1 MGVEVPKTGCTTC
14 NFPAVQFRATLLLVK
29 AGLILT
35 ALSVAST
42 LIAADVPA
50 VPPRPTQATVPTPAS
65 RVPAAATGL
74 QVEQGFRLE
83 LVATAPLVVNP
94 GAMAFDE
101 NGRLFVI
108 EMWDGAGNGDGTR
121 GRVRLLEDTD
131 GDGVYDGSAV
141 YAKDL
146 TSPTALICYG
156 GGVFVACGSDILYL
170 KDTKGDGQADVQRE
184 VFKGFGDATNG
195 ANGRVTI
202 TGMEWSMDN
211 RIHVSTASRSG
222 DVFSSSAPRQSLI
235 LAEGCFAFDPRT
247 LQLTAESGS
256 APGGMSF
263 DSRGRRYVAGDF
275 QTIELVM
282 HELRYATRNPY
293 YTMPWGLLDVTAGGP
308 TGFPAMNNFLNYRG
322 NAYPPTYFESIFA
335 IQESGSLVFRGRLR
349 PDDVGM
355 VAERSGNIVAVP
367 FLTCGDHSFHLSQLA
382 NTPDGTLYVA
392 GTLSETA
399 VRVAAVGA
407 NANLADPSA
416 RGRIYRVAPINF
428 KKLKLPQLSKT
439 NAAELVTWLRHP
451 NSWQRD
457 AAERLLYE
465 RQDKAAV
472 APLARLLFDLN
483 SPPLGRAY
491 ALHALDGMNTLQPVH
506 VARAMN
512 DPDDRVREQA
522 ILLSEKFV
530 TDNGA
535 LPNVLFS
542 QFGRL
547 SADPSPRVRYQ
558 LAFTLGQVK
567 NDGRVQLLAS
577 LARGDMVSEWMQS
590 AVLSSMSEG
599 ASLALAIL
607 AGDANVRP
615 TAHDLDFLHE
625 LAWIVGAR
633 NQPDEVAQALGLL
646 DTLARPELAFSLAQA
661 LDAGL
666 QTANS
671 SILTVDNRGIV
682 KSLDNRATQLAVDQ
696 SASESVREQALRLLA
711 ATQFSDPNT
720 GLGLVSNWPLL
731 SPGLKIEAVTA
742 LMTRTEQSANLLWGL
757 EKLWVPAPDLSPL
770 EALFLQAHPDPI
782 LRQRAVNFFGT
793 IAIGKRQGAVNQFL
807 PALQSTGTPQRG
819 REIFL
824 SRCAACHARGGDGN
838 PDGLDLAEASK
849 YGREK
854 LLEKIVD
861 PNRQTSTRYPA
872 TLIETSQGQ
881 VLNGFISRQAPDYVV
896 LCAANGVARFVG
908 RRNIK
913 GIHSLQVSGMPEG
926 LEAGLNQQ
934 NMADLLAYLK
944 PAASGN

>member
-1 MGVEVPKTGCTTC
+1 M
-14 NFPAVQFRATLLLVK
+14 LLLVN

-35 ALSVAST
+35 ALSVAGS
-42 LIAADVPA
+42 LIAADAPA
-50 VPPRPTQATVPTPAS
+50 LPPRPAQAPIPTPTNP
-65 RVPAAATGL
+65 VPRAANGL
-74 QVEQGFRLE
+74 QVAQGFRLE

-94 GAMAFDE
+94 TAMAFDE

-108 EMWDGAGNGDGTR
+108 EMWDGTGNGDGTR

-131 GDGVYDGSAV
+131 GDGVYDGSSV

-170 KDTKGDGQADVQRE
+170 KDTKGDGQADIQRE
-184 VFKGFGDATNG
+184 IFKGFGDATNG
-195 ANGRVTI
+195 VNGRVMI
-202 TGMEWSMDN
+202 TGMEWGMDN

-222 DVFSSSAPRQSLI
+222 DVISSSAPGQSLI

-247 LQLTAESGS
+247 FQLTAESGS

-263 DSRGRRYVAGDF
+263 DSRGRRYVGGDS

-293 YTMPWGLLDVTAGGP
+293 YTMPWGLLDVTADGP
-308 TGFPAMNNFLNYRG
+308 TGFPAMNNFVNYRG

-335 IQESGSLVFRGRLR
+335 IEESGSVAFRGRLR
-349 PDDVGM
+349 PVDVGM
-355 VAERSGNIVAVP
+355 VAERSGNIVALP
-367 FLTCGDHSFHLSQLA
+367 FLTCADHSFHLSQLA

-392 GTLSETA
+392 GSLTETA
-399 VRVAAVGA
+399 ARVAAVGA

-416 RGRIYRVAPINF
+416 RGRIYRIAPINF
-428 KKLKLPQLSKT
+428 KKPKLPQLSKT
-439 NAAELVTWLRHP
+439 NAAELVAWLRHP

-472 APLARLLFDLN
+472 APLVRLLLDLN
-483 SPPLGRAY
+483 SSPLGRVY

-512 DPDDRVREQA
+512 DPDDQVREQA
-522 ILLSEKFV
+522 VLLSEKFV
-530 TDNGA
+530 TINGA
-535 LPNVLFS
+535 LPDILFS

-558 LAFTLGQVK
+558 LAFTLGQL
-567 NDGRVQLLAS
+567 NNNGRVQLLAG
-577 LARGDMVSEWMQS
+577 LAGGDMASQWMQS
-590 AVLSSMSEG
+590 AVLSSLSEG
-599 ASLALAIL
+599 ADLALAIL
-607 AGDANVRP
+607 AGNVNARP
-615 TAHDLDFLHE
+615 ADHDVDFLRE
-625 LAWIVGAR
+625 FAWIVGSR
-633 NQPDEVAQALGLL
+633 NHPDEVAQALGLL

-671 SILTVDNRGIV
+671 SILAVDNRGIV
-682 KSLDNRATQLAVDQ
+682 KSLDHRAAQLAVDQ
-696 SASESVREQALRLLA
+696 TASELVREQALRLLA
-711 ATQFSDPNT
+711 ATQFSELNT
-720 GLGLVSNWPLL
+720 GAALVWNWPLL
-731 SPGLKIEAVTA
+731 SPSLKIEAVTA
-742 LMTRTEQSANLLWGL
+742 LMTRTERTTDLLWGL
-757 EKLWVPAPDLSPL
+757 EKTWVPAVDISPL

-782 LRQRAVNFFGT
+782 VRQRAVNFFGT
-793 IAIGKRQGAVNQFL
+793 IVVGRRQAAVNQFL
-807 PALQSTGTPQRG
+807 PALQLSGTPQRG
-819 REIFL
+819 RDVFL

-838 PDGLDLAEASK
+838 PDGLDLAGAAK
-849 YGREK
+849 YGGEK
-854 LLEKIVD
+854 LLVKILD
-861 PNRQTSTRYPA
+861 PNRQAPTRYPA
-872 TLIETSQGQ
+872 TLIETTQGQ

-908 RRNIK
+908 RHNIK
-913 GIHSLQVSGMPEG
+913 EIQSLQASGMPEG
-926 LEAGLNQQ
+926 LEAGLNQRD
-934 NMADLLAYLK
+934 MADLLAFLK
-944 PAASGN
+944 PAGSGN